1 MKESVSCRYLAAEQS
16 ILNTHFLIKESIYKK
31 KSSLKLIFTNKGKIE
46 IIHYQ
51 CAFSYFCINLV

>member
-31 KSSLKLIFTNKGKIE
+31 KKLSEAYF
-46 IIHYQ
+46 YQ
-51 CAFSYFCINLV
+51 